1 MNEQVPK
8 EEKDFCSGCG
18 FDQVSCQCDDYYD
31 DELECTWCGG
41 EGMQENDDPLW
52 HGFDVD
58 FIPCECC
65 NGTGLRKHQTV
76 F

>member
-1 MNEQVPK
+1 MANIRVYEPD
-8 EEKDFCSGCG
+8 ED
-18 FDQVSCQCDDYYD
+18 DDYFDD

-65 NGTGLRKHQTV
+65 NGTGLRKHQTI